1 MANLGKW
8 AIGAN
13 IAASVGGIL
22 RGLAIEKMA
31 QKLIAEATAI
41 MNKASQPMNKQR
53 EETSQTIK
61 ALAETEI
68 TIYNTT
74 MADFIKAIRLFDN
87 RGKIHIQGLSKRKI
101 RKLEREVFKYTKIAD
116 KKRLA
121 LASGGVAVLEMSVVY
136 GGTQFFGRING
147 ERIINIMDP
156 KSRKDATLR
165 YLGDGSIKKGE
176 FILGGVA
183 ITSVGFTL
191 ATNFMQE
198 AGNKLEAAKT
208 YLQQAE
214 MKSIEMEKFTETL
227 KSIDEIAIIDIE
239 CLKRISNKMDE
250 INKKVMSIY
259 NTNMEISKKRLINI
273 IRSIF
278 GIKPKINISRLKE
291 NDIKTIFE
299 YQQCAVLI
307 NHIIKLGIL
316 KKNGDINTETQ
327 KELNKIYSET
337 K

>member
-1 MANLGKW
+1 MANWGKW
-8 AIGAN
+8 AIGGN
-13 IAASVGGIL
+13 IALSVLGIL
-22 RGLAIEKMA
+22 GGHASEKEA
-31 QKLIAEATAI
+31 QKLIEEADAEMT
-41 MNKASQPMNKQR
+41 KAAQPMNKQR

-61 ALAETEI
+61 TLAETEI
-68 TIYNTT
+68 KIYNTT
-74 MADFIKAIRLFDN
+74 MADFINSIRLFDN
-87 RGKIHIQGLSKRKI
+87 RGKFYVQGLSKRKI

-121 LASGGVAVLEMSVVY
+121 LASGGVAVAEMSVVY

-147 ERIINIMDP
+147 EKIINMDP
-156 KSRKDATLR
+156 KFRKDATLW

-176 FILGGVA
+176 LILGGVA
-183 ITSVGFTL
+183 ITSVGATL

-198 AGNKLEAAKT
+198 ANNKLEAAKT
-208 YLQQAE
+208 YSKQAKK
-214 MKSIEMEKFTETL
+214 KSIEMKIFTKTL

-250 INKKVMSIY
+250 INKKVVYIY
-259 NTNMEISKKRLINI
+259 NTNMEVSKKRLINR

-316 KKNGDINTETQ
+316 KKNGNINTETK
-327 KELNKIYSET
+327 KELDKIFSET

>member
-13 IAASVGGIL
+13 IAASVCGIL
-22 RGLAIEKMA
+22 GGLASEKKA
-31 QKLIAEATAI
+31 QKLIAEANAI
-41 MNKASQPMNKQR
+41 MDQASQPMNEQR

-61 ALAETEI
+61 ALAKTEI

-147 ERIINIMDP
+147 ERIMNIDP
-156 KSRKDATLR
+156 NSRHNATLW

-214 MKSIEMEKFTETL
+214 KKCIEMEIFTETL

-316 KKNGDINTETQ
+316 KKNGDINIETK
-327 KELNKIYSET
+327 KELDKIFSET